1 MSKQPA
7 QSELE
12 GDARAEQ
19 ALQQSDQAAD
29 HHGTRPDA
37 DQDPIATTIERAV
50 ERVGAVWPLYSFV
63 TANPLS
69 GFEDQPFHRAV
80 ADGERLFG
88 GRGYPHPDIFRT
100 AWERGQIDPDVL
112 AGELEAHGIDRDPE
126 ALLEE
131 MAAAEAAR
139 DADTESD
146 EATEILDRVLS
157 KWLAAFLDE
166 GQAKWPMPN
175 REEGFYAAWRSM
187 VPYDGDVPG
196 CDDSSDL
203 PETATEALES
213 VLDEHPEGRWI
224 DIAEHHFAALPGWT
238 GFIKQRVDDDT
249 DPWQS
254 TYPITLHEY
263 LAVRLTLAELLD
275 APIEPSSDD
284 ERGADAGDESE
295 GEDETPPLP
304 ERWLTAWEKSYRE
317 HLLEQLDGS
326 VTDPADAGE
335 SSRPAAQLVFCI
347 DTRSEIIRRY
357 IEGQGRYETHG
368 YAGFFGVPMRY
379 RGYDATAAVDAC
391 PPIVDPEHRVV
402 DRPDD
407 EETATKRDRWTGLAR
422 ATRKHFKRLKA
433 NVVAAFPFVEGG
445 GAAYGSAMAART
457 LAPSAIASLENAVE
471 ERVPS
476 QHEFCSPVL
485 DYDDHDDHSHAD
497 HDLPQ
502 GMTLEEK
509 VEYAQNA
516 FALMGWTEFARLV
529 VFTGHASETTN
540 NPFDSSLDCGACA
553 GNPGGPNARVLA
565 EICNDPDV
573 QAELRERGFQIPD
586 DTVFLAGE
594 HNTTTDEI
602 DLFDDAV
609 PESHREDLE
618 QLRADLE
625 RAQAGAAAERLE
637 SMTDET
643 DVNPEEA
650 VAEVERKAADWA
662 ETRPEWGLA
671 GNASFVIG
679 PRELTDDES
688 LDGRAFLHSYDWTTD
703 PEGEALEAIMT
714 GPLVV
719 TQWINNQYYFATVDN
734 GVYGSGSK
742 ITQNPL
748 GNVGVVQG
756 NGGDLMTGLPLQSL
770 QCSDDEPYHQ
780 PLRLTAVIHAPRERV
795 TDILRH
801 HEDVKRLVDNGWV
814 GDLTVIDPER
824 DNEAFHYRGDL
835 EWTSQSQTAMAA
847 RDQGQGPIS
856 TAAQD

>member
-1 MSKQPA
+1 MSKPTA
-7 QSELE
+7 KSELDNDPE
-12 GDARAEQ
+12 AEQ
-19 ALQQSDQAAD
+19 TPQQRDQAD
-29 HHGTRPDA
+29 HSATGTDA
-37 DQDPIATTIERAV
+37 DRDPLAATIERAA

-80 ADGERLFG
+80 DDAERLFG
-88 GRGYPHPDIFRT
+88 GRGYPHPDVFRT

-112 AGELEAHGIDRDPE
+112 AAELEAHGIDRDPE
-126 ALLEE
+126 TLLEE
-131 MAAAEAAR
+131 LAAAEAER
-139 DADTESD
+139 DTEAD
-146 EATEILDRVLS
+146 DATETVDRVLS
-157 KWLAAFLDE
+157 KWLGAFLDE

-175 REEGFYAAWRSM
+175 REEGFYAAWRS
-187 VPYDGDVPG
+187 VAPYDGDVPG
-196 CDDSSDL
+196 CDAPSDL
-203 PETATEALES
+203 PETATEALEA
-213 VLDEHPEGRWI
+213 VLEDYPDDRWT

-238 GFIKQRVDDDT
+238 GFIKQRVEDET
-249 DPWQS
+249 DPWQAE
-254 TYPITLHEY
+254 YPITLREY
-263 LAVRLTLAELLD
+263 LAVRLTLADRLD
-275 APIEPSSDD
+275 APLEPAND
-284 ERGADAGDESE
+284 ESNAGDDSE
-295 GEDETPPLP
+295 AEDPPLP
-304 ERWLTAWEKSYRE
+304 EIWLTAWEKSYRE
-317 HLLEQLDGS
+317 RLLAQIDGS

-335 SSRPAAQLVFCI
+335 PSRPDVQLVFCI
-347 DTRSEIIRRY
+347 DTRSEIIRRH
-357 IEGQGRYETHG
+357 IEGQGNYETHG

-379 RGYDATAAVDAC
+379 QGYDAAAPVDAC

-402 DRPDD
+402 DQPD
-407 EETATKRDRWTGLAR
+407 EPETTAKRDRWTGLAT

-457 LAPSAIASLENAVE
+457 LAPSAIASLENAVD

-476 QHEFCSPVL
+476 RHEFCSPAI
-485 DYDDHDDHSHAD
+485 DYDDHGDHSHAD

-502 GMTLEEK
+502 GMRLEEK
-509 VEYAQNA
+509 VEYAENA

-565 EICNDPDV
+565 TICNDPDV
-573 QAELRERGFQIPD
+573 QAELRDRGFHIPE

-602 DLFDDAV
+602 TLFDGAV

-643 DVNPEEA
+643 DVDPEEA

-679 PRELTDDES
+679 PRALTDDEN

-703 PEGEALEAIMT
+703 PEGEALEAIVT

-742 ITQNPL
+742 VTQNAL

-770 QCSDDEPYHQ
+770 QLSDEESYHQ
-780 PLRLTAVIHAPRERV
+780 PLRLTAVIHAPVERV
-795 TDILRH
+795 TEILRR
-801 HEDVKRLVDNGWV
+801 HEDVAELLDNGWI
-814 GDLTVIDPER
+814 GDLTVVDPER
-824 DNEAFHYRGDL
+824 DNEAFHYQGDL
-835 EWTSQSQTAMAA
+835 EWASESQTAVQA
-847 RDQGQGPIS
+847 REQDQSQGQLSAP
-856 TAAQD
+856 AQD